1 MSYSVDRVN
10 KIRGTISSHVKT
22 YFGSTLANEGDIV
35 NVFNALVY
43 LESGFRFDAT
53 GPTVSSRAGT
63 TGYGYINSTAVQ
75 KVLQSGTP
83 LEKANIL
90 KGLNGLGLCQVMG
103 WNFVKGGAPSG
114 KCEIEARRP
123 DLAGTLCV
131 APGVDL
137 AAWVLGEANVS
148 KSLLAGLVI
157 LESKYKAVVL
167 RNRAYSF
174 PSDRYNRQFES
185 RISAAVAG
193 YLGLGAMDKLG
204 TTPQEYA
211 RRIVGGS
218 TYQAANSGRIIVSEQ
233 VLTAKNGGPATN
245 GTGQSVILPPGC

>member
-10 KIRGTISSHVKT
+10 KIKGTIGAHIKA
-22 YFGSTLANEGDIV
+22 YFGSTLANEQDIV
-35 NVFNALVY
+35 NVFNALIY

-53 GPTVSSRAGT
+53 GPTVSSRPGT
-63 TGYGYINSTAVQ
+63 TGYGYMASTAVQ

-83 LEKANIL
+83 TEKANVY

-123 DLAGTLCV
+123 DLASVLCV

-148 KSLLAGLVI
+148 RAILAGLVI
-157 LESKYKAVVL
+157 LESKYKSVVL
-167 RNRAYSF
+167 KNRAYSF
-174 PSDRYNRQFES
+174 PADRYNRQFES

-218 TYQAANSGRIIVSEQ
+218 TYQVANGGRVIVSEQ
-233 VLTAKNGGPATN
+233 VLTAKNGGPTTD